1 MLEDLGCQCESFQ
14 HPPPNQHHPSLE
26 SFMRFCISFID
37 SIINA
42 INSNDFSV
50 NAADESPADVFSPLW
65 GSAASLDLWEPL
77 PLPSGGLSAS
87 LPEPVVTPTAG
98 RCELMGFLGVYRPP
112 FGGSFKLAIRAI
124 WSYKPLIFI
133 QLLKLQRIYPFPQEL
148 ILPQNFFQIPSQFS
162 IFSIYIHA
170 SIMSMS
176 MKAAGPNP
184 ALLMHSSFILFKEKR
199 SLDRRQELP
208 RWHQRQGRELEGHV
222 VDIAMVLVHTVLSW
236 FSSTKES
243 WAWTCAEVQTSSGLT
258 EVLRFFPHSQPH
270 AVLLHLS
277 FLES

>member
-87 LPEPVVTPTAG
+87 LPKPVVTPTAG

-112 FGGSFKLAIRAI
+112 FWGVFQAGHQSHLELQTADLHPTFETPTHLPFPSGADSPSKLFSKFLLNSRFSLSTSMLLSCPCP
-124 WSYKPLIFI
+124 WKPLDPT
-133 QLLKLQRIYPFPQEL
+133 RPSSC
-148 ILPQNFFQIPSQFS
+148 ILR
-162 IFSIYIHA
+162 
-170 SIMSMS
+170 
-176 MKAAGPNP
+176 
-184 ALLMHSSFILFKEKR
+184 SSCSRKRGRWTGGKNCPGGIRDKEG
-199 SLDRRQELP
+199 SLRDML
-208 RWHQRQGRELEGHV
+208 W
-222 VDIAMVLVHTVLSW
+222 I
-236 FSSTKES
+236 
-243 WAWTCAEVQTSSGLT
+243 
-258 EVLRFFPHSQPH
+258 
-270 AVLLHLS
+270 
-277 FLES
+277 